1 MDRARAASLLG
12 ICPTASSSQA
22 QKAFRKQSLECHPDR
37 PNGDRDL
44 FHQLTEALESF
55 VTPPRVVIT
64 PATVSPFQFD
74 TRHGYGNYSASQ
86 PR

>member
-1 MDRARAASLLG
+1 MDRAQAASLLG
-12 ICPTASSSQA
+12 ISPNANRSEA
-22 QKAFRKQSLECHPDR
+22 EKAFRKQSLKCHPDR

-55 VTPPRVVIT
+55 VTPPHVVIA

-74 TRHGYGNYSASQ
+74 TRHEYGNYSASS
-86 PR
+86 